1 MIAKEVIELIC
12 HINSEVG
19 DTESSRLLGRQRQS
33 LLLASGGFCV
43 NTLVWRGSRL

>member
-1 MIAKEVIELIC
+1 MAKEVIELIC

-19 DTESSRLLGRQRQS
+19 DIESSRLWGRQRQS
-33 LLLASGGFCV
+33 LSSAPGGFCV